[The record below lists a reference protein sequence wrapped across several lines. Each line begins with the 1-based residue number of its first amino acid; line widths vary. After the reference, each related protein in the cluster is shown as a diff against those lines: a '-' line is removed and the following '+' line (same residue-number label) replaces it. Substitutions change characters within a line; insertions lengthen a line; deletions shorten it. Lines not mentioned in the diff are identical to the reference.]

1 MNSQNSLDVLGSFV
15 ANLPVAVFR
24 TTPDDR
30 FVAGNEAL
38 GRILG
43 AENLDDLTD
52 VAVSSLYV
60 EPAIRH
66 RMQERAAA
74 GASVAADEIQLRR
87 LDGTQIW
94 VRITSRGVFDADGN
108 IECYEGVLEDITD
121 SHDAGQ
127 ELAESNAMLDALSR
141 IQNRFIAGGDAG
153 ELFDALLADL
163 LAISESDYGFIAGVR
178 YDTAGSPFLR
188 TFAMT
193 NISWNEATRRMFAE
207 LGPRGMEF
215 HNLDTLFGRPVTE
228 RIPILS
234 NDPNNDPRRAGRPEG
249 HPPLDSFLGIPLL
262 KGETVLGVIA
272 LANRLNGYDQSLVER
287 LQPLVAAV
295 GSVVESVR
303 IDESRLAA
311 ETRVRSQQDLYAAV
325 VEYAAEGVVV
335 FGEDGVTIAFNP
347 ASERITGYLESEI
360 VGEPIASL
368 LGDEL
373 FGPESLAPASRA
385 RGASSEGMI
394 IRRSGRR
401 VPVEMSLSRTAAGG
415 RTVFTAILRD
425 IAERKETEA
434 ALRNA
439 KETAE
444 RTSRAKDEFLAGM
457 SHELRTPLNAVI
469 GLSSLLT
476 RQVHGTVNDK
486 QRQYLDQIEDSG
498 RHLLELINDILDL
511 AKIEADKLEAL
522 VAPVE
527 VLPLVESALG
537 VIRETATGAGLR
549 TDVDVDRDLP
559 RVLADA
565 RRTKQVLINLL
576 SNATKFTES
585 GGTIGV
591 TAREAEGM
599 VAVTIWDTGVGIPED
614 QLSNIFSPFEQ
625 VDHSLARSHEGTGL
639 GLTLSRRFV
648 EMQNGTLTV
657 ESVPGSGSQFTF
669 TLPVVPDVSEPI
681 LSPTTESA
689 GTQPTAAAMTRVLV
703 VEDNAV
709 NRLIVTD
716 YLEACGYHT
725 DVAVDGE
732 EAVEKALALL
742 PDVILMDVQLPRRD
756 GLSATRELKSRSETA
771 AIPVIALT
779 ALAMSGDAERC
790 YEAGCDGYLSKPCD
804 PDDFVAAIEKF
815 LHKDAG
821 IRD

>member
-1 MNSQNSLDVLGSFV
+1 MNFQNSLDELGSFV

-38 GRILG
+38 ALLLG
-43 AENLDDLTD
+43 AQDLDELTD

-66 RMQERAAA
+66 RMQDRAAA
-74 GASVAADEIQLRR
+74 GVKVPAEEIHLRR
-87 LDGTQIW
+87 LDGTHIW
-94 VRITSRGVFDADGN
+94 ARVTSRAVFDADGN
-108 IECYEGVLEDITD
+108 VECYEGVLEDITD

-127 ELAESNAMLDALSR
+127 ELAESNAMLDALTR
-141 IQNRFIAGGDAG
+141 IQNRFIAGGDVG

-163 LAISESDYGFIAGVR
+163 LVISESDYGFIAGVR
-178 YDTAGSPFLR
+178 YDSAGSPFLR
-188 TFAMT
+188 SFAMT
-193 NISWNEATRRMFAE
+193 DISWNEATRRMFAE

-228 RIPILS
+228 RVPILS

-262 KGETVLGVIA
+262 KGEAVLGVIA
-272 LANRLNGYDQSLVER
+272 LANRPNGYDQSLVER

-295 GSVVESVR
+295 GSVVESIR

-311 ETRVRSQQDLYAAV
+311 ETRARSQQDLYAAV
-325 VEYAAEGVVV
+325 VEYAAEGVIV
-335 FGEDGVTIAFNP
+335 FGEDGVTLAFNP
-347 ASERITGYLESEI
+347 AAERITGYLESEI
-360 VGEPIASL
+360 VGKPIASL

-373 FGPESLAPASRA
+373 FSPEVLAPASRTQ
-385 RGASSEGMI
+385 GASSEGMI

-415 RTVFTAILRD
+415 RTVYTAILRD

-469 GLSSLLT
+469 GLSSLLA

-522 VAPVE
+522 VAPVD

-549 TDVDVDRDLP
+549 IEVDVDGDLP
-559 RVLADA
+559 RVLADT

-591 TAREAEGM
+591 TAGEADGM

-625 VDHSLARSHEGTGL
+625 VDHSLSRAHEGTGL

-657 ESVPGSGSQFTF
+657 ESVPGSGSRFTF

-689 GTQPTAAAMTRVLV
+689 GTQPTVVAKTRVLV

-716 YLEACGYHT
+716 YLEAFGYHT

-732 EAVEKALALL
+732 EAIEKALALV

-756 GLSATRELKSRSETA
+756 GLSATRELKSRPETA
-771 AIPVIALT
+771 GIPVIALT

-804 PDDFVAAIEKF
+804 PDDIVAAVEEFSGKG
-815 LHKDAG
+815 AG
-821 IRD
+821 VRN